1 MTKFK
6 TAEEFNALTKEQKM
20 QVAMEIVNEGYNVEA
35 SEFVYSG
42 IIKKANTRVEKV
54 EYAIGDFIKANEE
67 QLEEKTGESVHD
79 VLYSFMSEVAGWTN
93 QEYGG
98 EYRDHD
104 DGFWVSSNC

>member
-6 TAEEFNALTKEQKM
+6 TAEEFNALTEEQKM
-20 QVAMEIVNEGYNVEA
+20 QVAMEIVNTGWNISA
-35 SEFVYSG
+35 SDFVDPG
-42 IIKKANTRVEKV
+42 IIQEECTRVEKV
-54 EYAIGDFIKANEE
+54 AYAIGDFIKANEE
-67 QLEEKTGESVHD
+67 QLEEETGEVVHD

>member
-1 MTKFK
+1 MAKFK
-6 TAEEFNALTKEQKM
+6 TAEEFNALTEEQKM
-20 QVAMEIVNEGYNVEA
+20 QVAIEIVNWGYNVEA
-35 SEFVYSG
+35 SDFVDPG
-42 IIKKANTRVEKV
+42 VIQEECIRVEKV
-54 EYAIGDFIKANEE
+54 AYAIGDFIKANEE
-67 QLEEKTGESVHD
+67 QLEEETGESVRD

>member
-6 TAEEFNALTKEQKM
+6 TAEEFNALTEEQKM
-20 QVAMEIVNEGYNVEA
+20 QVAMGIVSEGYRVEA
-35 SEFVYSG
+35 SDFVDPG
-42 IIKKANTRVEKV
+42 TIQEECIRIEKV
-54 EYAIGDFIKANEE
+54 AYAIGDFIKANEE
-67 QLEEKTGESVHD
+67 QLEEEAGESVHD

-98 EYRDHD
+98 GYRDRD

>member
-6 TAEEFNALTKEQKM
+6 TAEEFNALTEEQKM
-20 QVAMEIVNEGYNVEA
+20 QVAMEIVNTGWNISA
-35 SEFVYSG
+35 SDFVDAG
-42 IIKKANTRVEKV
+42 IIQEECTRVEEV
-54 EYAIGDFIKANEE
+54 AYAIGDFIKANEE
-67 QLEEKTGESVHD
+67 QLEEEAGESVRD

>member
-6 TAEEFNALTKEQKM
+6 TAEEFNALTEEQKM
-20 QVAMEIVNEGYNVEA
+20 QVAMDIVNTGWSISA
-35 SEFVYSG
+35 SDFVDAG
-42 IIKKANTRVEKV
+42 IIQEECTRVEKV
-54 EYAIGDFIKANEE
+54 AYAIGDFIKANEE
-67 QLEEKTGESVHD
+67 QLEEETGESVHD

>member
-20 QVAMEIVNEGYNVEA
+20 QVAMEIVNTGWNISA
-35 SEFVYSG
+35 SDFVDAG
-42 IIKKANTRVEKV
+42 IIQEEYTRVEKV
-54 EYAIGDFIKANEE
+54 AYAIGDFIKANEE
-67 QLEEKTGESVHD
+67 QLEEEAGESVHD